1 MKSVIMKFQTITYFD
16 IEKNL
21 EKYIRSLSDNKVG
34 DDVFL
39 IEDIETILTMMR
51 KGATVEEI
59 SKELGT
65 RNYMGIRQIKF
76 VLEKKFRKEEIEEI
90 LFAYNRI
97 YYWDFLQNKPG
108 MPIRKFY
115 KTLVDYLKDLPLKE
129 FIALNQ
135 DTTKLLNIFY
145 GDIERMHEFLSY
157 DVQRMKVKDVEL
169 YFNFDFNL
177 QAKVK
182 YWLKMCGL
190 KYSSKTKTYVLLKDD
205 KSNEEL
211 TPVRFKY

>member
-1 MKSVIMKFQTITYFD
+1 MKPQTITYFD
-16 IEKNL
+16 IERIL
-21 EKYIRSLSDNKVG
+21 EKYIRSLSDNSNSKMG

-39 IEDIETILTMMR
+39 IEDIKTILSMMR
-51 KGATVEEI
+51 NGATVEEI

-65 RNYMGIRQIKF
+65 SNYMGNRQIKL

-108 MPIRKFY
+108 MPLRKFY
-115 KTLVDYLKDLPLKE
+115 KVLVDYIRDLPLKE

-145 GDIERMHEFLSY
+145 GDTERMHEFLSY
-157 DVQRMKVKDVEL
+157 EVQRMKVKDVEE

-177 QAKVK
+177 QTKVS

-205 KSNEEL
+205 KNTDEF

>member
-1 MKSVIMKFQTITYFD
+1 MKPQTITYFD
-16 IEKNL
+16 IEKIF
-21 EKYIRSLSDNKVG
+21 EKYIRSLSDNSNSKMG

-39 IEDIETILTMMR
+39 IEDIKTILTMMR
-51 KGATVEEI
+51 NGESVEEI

-65 RNYMGIRQIKF
+65 RNYMGIRQIKLL
-76 VLEKKFRKEEIEEI
+76 LEKKFRKEEIEEI
-90 LFAYNRI
+90 IFAYNRI

-108 MPIRKFY
+108 MSLRHFY
-115 KTLVDYLKDLPLKE
+115 RSLVDYIKELPLKE

-135 DTTKLLNIFY
+135 DTTKLLSIFY
-145 GDIERMHEFLSY
+145 GDIESMHEFLSS
-157 DVQRMKVKDVEL
+157 DVQRMKVKDVEE

-177 QAKVK
+177 KAKVS

-190 KYSSKTKTYVLLKDD
+190 KYSSKTKTYVLLKDQ
-205 KSNEEL
+205 KNNEDF